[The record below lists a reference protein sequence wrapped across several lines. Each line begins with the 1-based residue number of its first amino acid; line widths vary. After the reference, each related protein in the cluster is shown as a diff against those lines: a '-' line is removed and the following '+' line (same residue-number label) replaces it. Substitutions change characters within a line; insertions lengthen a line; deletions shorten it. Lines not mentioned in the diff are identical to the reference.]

1 MDNILQS
8 LTGYATPNTRALKEE
23 SVQLCAGG
31 AKVCPLC
38 HADIEKMVADL
49 KDIKRPGFDAAYE
62 HVMFDCPQCKIIIK
76 NEYTNEWGNWKHE

>member
-8 LTGYATPNTRALKEE
+8 LTGYATPKTRA
-23 SVQLCAGG
+23 SVQLCSGG

-38 HADIEKMVADL
+38 HTDIEKLVADL
-49 KDIKRPGFDAAYE
+49 KDIKRPGFDAAYKHIQFE
-62 HVMFDCPQCKIIIK
+62 CPQCKEIIR